1 MTNPGLSCFIGM
13 TGIIVVR
20 GLYLFLMGKQVRTF
34 ITQSKPLTF
43 AVLLL
48 GISIQHKLLWEWP
61 ILDLNLPGN
70 LPVYLARSISV
81 ACSVL
86 LIWIFAPQAL
96 VRIKVK
102 ISKTG
107 MKDLALI
114 LTAYFAAG
122 LLLLREP
129 GLPLWL
135 IIDGGIFALFI
146 GLDEEFFGRG
156 FVFGT
161 LEKFGVEIAMAG
173 SAVFFGLQHFANYL
187 SGNDSFNYVLGHMVS
202 AAGFG
207 YLMAAVLV
215 MTGSIWVPVFLHG
228 VADYRWV
235 LMAPDDALAITS
247 GQTNWL
253 SIAVSTFIMVVIA
266 RVILW
271 DRTHRIFSGKRFD
284 EPTKT
289 YSLLRYLGLVE

>member
-1 MTNPGLSCFIGM
+1 
-13 TGIIVVR
+13 
-20 GLYLFLMGKQVRTF
+20 MGKQVRAF

-43 AVLLL
+43 AVLML

-61 ILDLNLPGN
+61 ILEIIDFNLPGN

-81 ACSVL
+81 ACSVI

-102 ISKTG
+102 ISKAG
-107 MKDLALI
+107 IKSVSLALA
-114 LTAYFAAG
+114 AYFAVG
-122 LLLLREP
+122 LVLLREP

-156 FVFGT
+156 FIFGT

-173 SAVFFGLQHFANYL
+173 SAIFFGLQHFANYL

-207 YLMAAVLV
+207 YLMAAVMV
-215 MTGSIWVPVFLHG
+215 MTGSVWLPVFMHG
-228 VADYRWV
+228 FADYRWV
-235 LMAPDDALAITS
+235 LMAPDDALAVTS
-247 GQTNWL
+247 GNTDWL
-253 SIAVSTFIMVVIA
+253 MILLTTGLMVLIA

-271 DRTHRIFSGKRFD
+271 DRTYTIFSGKRFD
-284 EPTKT
+284 ESTKT